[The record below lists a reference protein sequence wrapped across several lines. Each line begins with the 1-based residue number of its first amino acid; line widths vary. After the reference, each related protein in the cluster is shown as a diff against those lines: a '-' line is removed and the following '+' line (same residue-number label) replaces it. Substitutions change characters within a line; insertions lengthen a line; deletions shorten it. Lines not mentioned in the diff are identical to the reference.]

1 MRTINNKLIGHLEIC
16 ESELGVTFTPI
27 VIPIMVKPKFLSIS
41 GIENFNPKKAPIE
54 QTIVGPKR
62 NGAGKFKYHAKIA
75 PKNPRKIDVIN
86 SMINFLLKSLDII
99 R

>member
-62 NGAGKFKYHAKIA
+62 NGAGKFKGEHIHFATDKFPDWDTVLNYL
-75 PKNPRKIDVIN
+75 
-86 SMINFLLKSLDII
+86 M
-99 R
+99 